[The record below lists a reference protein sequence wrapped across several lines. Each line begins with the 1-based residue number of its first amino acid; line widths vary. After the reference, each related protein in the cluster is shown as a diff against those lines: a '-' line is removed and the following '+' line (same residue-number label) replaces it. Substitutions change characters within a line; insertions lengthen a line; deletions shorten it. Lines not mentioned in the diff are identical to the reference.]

1 MSNFVDSSN
10 LAVILSKIKSWA
22 EGKFLT
28 QHQDISGKVD
38 KEPGKGLSTNDFTT
52 ELKNKL
58 NGIASGAEVNVQAD
72 WNQTSAS
79 ADDYIKNKPTLFS
92 GNYNDLLNK
101 PTIPTIPSLSKGATS
116 GSGNAVTDIS
126 VSGHTITLTKGT
138 TFLTQHQDIS
148 GKQDKIT
155 SSNKLPY
162 SLISGTP
169 TIPTNNN
176 QLANGAGYQTASQV
190 SNAISNAISGITSF
204 EYEVVTSLPSTGVKG
219 KIYLKSNNQGTNN
232 VYEEYIWVNSAFEMI
247 GTTAVDLSNYLQK
260 TEQTVI
266 LLDITFSNTNGYTL
280 RRYGETTALTFAE
293 IVNIFNDHI
302 VAIYDLDNDDDFSIA
317 AYSYRGSSTSCEA
330 TFVGPDATFTYTFKS
345 DGTYTMKATRFVR
358 TTQTINGKALSSNI
372 TLTAADVGAI
382 ATGGATNDSALTA
395 AQIKSAFVT
404 AGYYTESNYPS

>member
-1 MSNFVDSSN
+1 MSNFVNQNN
-10 LAVILSKIKSWA
+10 LKTILQKIKTWA

-38 KEPGKGLSTNDFTT
+38 KVSGKGLSTNDFTT
-52 ELKNKL
+52 ALKNKL
-58 NGIASGAEVNVQAD
+58 DGIASGAEVNVQAN
-72 WNQTSAS
+72 WGQTDTS

-92 GNYNDLLNK
+92 GNYNDLINK
-101 PTIPTIPSLSKGATS
+101 PTIPTIPSLRKETTS
-116 GSGNAVTDIS
+116 GSGNAVTDIA
-126 VSGHTITLTKGT
+126 VSGHTVTLTKGA

-176 QLANGAGYQTASQV
+176 QLTNGAGYQTASQV

-204 EYEVVTSLPSTGVKG
+204 EYEVVTSLPTTGVKG
-219 KIYLKSNNQGTNN
+219 KIYLKSNNQGANN

-266 LLDITFSNTNGYTL
+266 LLKLTYSSNNGYTL
-280 RRYGETTALTFAE
+280 RRYGETAALTYAQ
-293 IVNIFNDHI
+293 ILDIFSNHV
-302 VAIYDLDNDDDFSIA
+302 VAIYDLDSDADFNIA
-317 AYSYRGSSTSCEA
+317 AFNSGNSASCIAVFMGPEQSYW
-330 TFVGPDATFTYTFKS
+330 YTFNP
-345 DGTYTMKATRFVR
+345 DGTYSISTKRFV
-358 TTQTINGKALSSNI
+358 TTTRTINGKALSSNI

-382 ATGGATNDSALTA
+382 ATGGATNDSALTD
-395 AQIKSAFVT
+395 AQIAAAFQN
-404 AGYYTESNYPS
+404 AGFPT

>member
-1 MSNFVDSSN
+1 MSNFVNQDN
-10 LAVILSKIKSWA
+10 LKTILQKIKSWA

-28 QHQDISGKVD
+28 EHQDISGKVD
-38 KEPGKGLSTNDFTT
+38 KVSGKGLSTNDFTT
-52 ELKNKL
+52 TLKNKL
-58 NGIASGAEVNVQAD
+58 DGIATGAEVNVQAN
-72 WNQTSAS
+72 WNQTDTS

-92 GNYNDLLNK
+92 GNYNDLSNK
-101 PTIPTIPSLSKGATS
+101 PTIPTIPSLSKGTTN
-116 GSGNAVTDIS
+116 GSGNAVTDIA
-126 VSGHTITLTKGT
+126 VSGHTVTLTKGA

-176 QLANGAGYQTASQV
+176 QLTNGAGYQTASQV

-204 EYEVVTSLPSTGVKG
+204 EYEVVTSLPTTGVKG
-219 KIYLKSNNQGTNN
+219 KIYLKSNNQGANN

-266 LLDITFSNTNGYTL
+266 LLKLTYSSNNGYTL
-280 RRYGETTALTFAE
+280 RRYGETAALTYAQ
-293 IVNIFNDHI
+293 ILDIFSNHV
-302 VAIYDLDNDDDFSIA
+302 VAIYDLDSDADFNIA
-317 AYSYRGSSTSCEA
+317 AFNYGNSASCIAVFMGPEQSYW
-330 TFVGPDATFTYTFKS
+330 YTFNP
-345 DGTYTMKATRFVR
+345 DGTYSISTKRFV
-358 TTQTINGKALSSNI
+358 TTTRTINGKALSSNI

-382 ATGGATNDSALTA
+382 ATGGATNDSALTD
-395 AQIKSAFVT
+395 AQIAAAFQN
-404 AGYYTESNYPS
+404 AGFPT

>member
-1 MSNFVDSSN
+1 MSNFVNQDN
-10 LAVILSKIKSWA
+10 LKTILQKIKSWA

-28 QHQDISGKVD
+28 EHQDISGKVD
-38 KEPGKGLSTNDFTT
+38 KVSGKGLSTNDFTT
-52 ELKNKL
+52 TLKNKL
-58 NGIASGAEVNVQAD
+58 DGIATGAEVNVQAN
-72 WNQTSAS
+72 WNQTDTS

-92 GNYNDLLNK
+92 GNYNDLSNK
-101 PTIPTIPSLSKGATS
+101 PTIPTIPSLSKGTTN
-116 GSGNAVTDIS
+116 GSGNAVTDIA
-126 VSGHTITLTKGT
+126 VSGHTVTLTKGA

-176 QLANGAGYQTASQV
+176 QLTNGAGYQTESQV

-204 EYEVVTSLPSTGVKG
+204 EYEVVTSLPTTGVKG
-219 KIYLKSNNQGTNN
+219 KIYLKSNNQGANN

-266 LLDITFSNTNGYTL
+266 LLKLTYSSNNGYTL
-280 RRYGETTALTFAE
+280 RRYGETAALTYAQ
-293 IVNIFNDHI
+293 ILDIFSNHV
-302 VAIYDLDNDDDFSIA
+302 VAIYDLDSDADFNIA
-317 AYSYRGSSTSCEA
+317 AFNYGNSASCIAVFMGPEQSYW
-330 TFVGPDATFTYTFKS
+330 YTFNP
-345 DGTYTMKATRFVR
+345 DGTYSISTKRFV
-358 TTQTINGKALSSNI
+358 TTTRTINGKALSSNI

-382 ATGGATNDSALTA
+382 ATGGATNDSALTD
-395 AQIKSAFVT
+395 AQIAAAFQN
-404 AGYYTESNYPS
+404 AGFPT